1 MQKYWVPAQAAESEL
16 IVKNSRFITSVAP
29 VQSAAD
35 CKQHLLDCQARW
47 PGASHYCS
55 AAIYGAPDASQTYA
69 MSDDGEPSG
78 TAGRPMLNVLLA
90 SELGNVSSIV
100 VRYFGGVKLG
110 TGGLQRAYTQGLVET
125 LDILPKAEKLIRNQ
139 AIIDYAYADQ
149 KAVQHLLERFDVTV
163 EEQQFGERIR
173 LSLEVIAE
181 TQHTLASELK
191 NATQGRVILQSQQ
204 QK

>member
-1 MQKYWVPAQAAESEL
+1 MQKYWVPAQAAEAEL
-16 IVKNSRFITSVAP
+16 VVKNSRFITSVVP

-35 CKQHLLDCQARW
+35 CKQHLLNCQTQW

-78 TAGRPMLNVLLA
+78 TAGRPLLNVLLA
-90 SELGNVSSIV
+90 SQLGNISAIV

-110 TGGLQRAYTQGLVET
+110 TGGLQRAYTQALVDT
-125 LDILPKAEKLIRNQ
+125 LEVLPKAEKLIRNQ

-163 EEQQFGERIR
+163 AEQQFGERIT

-181 TQHTLASELK
+181 TQHSLASELK
-191 NATQGRVILQSQQ
+191 NATQGRVILQRKQ